1 MVTNNEDNGKVKKNL
16 IDVDRAASSVDDDA
30 FFDDVNM
37 LATDDIAN
45 KASMDANVQAV
56 LNTDAVEDA
65 NAPKAKKKKS
75 VVKTIGII
83 VGVVVV
89 IVVAL
94 VVVLKILSKGN
105 YTLNLVD
112 AGTIVEQQP
121 VFADGTTK
129 VDYNDTT
136 TTESGSGE
144 NSDTTSETTDSS
156 IVSLD
161 DFDIVASTPEN
172 PAKVGQSQTVD
183 TVVNTKIANEET
195 LSDHNGQFVVT
206 YKAFETDYDK
216 VASYI
221 EKYNET
227 SNNII
232 TLPSK
237 EAYSSNG
244 ITPVIVEVDVIYP
257 NEFPTYNSEG
267 EVFAIPSV
275 KLETYGLHQALLEEK
290 ANTDELVNGLDK
302 YVVVNDMIYDI
313 SSVAGLNDENDKME
327 QAELNKPY
335 TYYFLVS
342 MPYGIKSTDYRFN
355 VYISVGDMTTYIYLA
370 GQDVKGTATPV
381 QSTET
386 VEATE
391 STTEVNAEATTEVS
405 AEASKTAEAAQSGD
419 AVTLPMDGSKPVA
432 P

>member
-1 MVTNNEDNGKVKKNL
+1 MVTNNDDKEKVKKSL
-16 IDVDRAASSVDDDA
+16 IDVDRAASSMDDDA

-37 LATDDIAN
+37 MATDDIAA
-45 KASMDANVQAV
+45 KASADASSQSTQ
-56 LNTDAVEDA
+56 NTDAVEDV

-75 VVKTIGII
+75 VGKTIGLI
-83 VGVVVV
+83 VGIVVV
-89 IVVAL
+89 IVIAL
-94 VVVLKILSKGN
+94 VVVLKVLSKSN

-129 VDYNDTT
+129 VDYNDT
-136 TTESGSGE
+136 ESGSAE
-144 NSDTTSETTDSS
+144 SSNTTSETTDTNV
-156 IVSLD
+156 ISLD

-172 PAKVGQSQTVD
+172 PAKLGQSQTVD
-183 TVVNTKIANEET
+183 TVVNTKTANEET

-206 YKAFETDYDK
+206 YKAFENDYDK

-221 EKYNET
+221 DKYNET
-227 SNNII
+227 STNII

-244 ITPVIVEVDVIYP
+244 ITPVIVEVDVTYP
-257 NEFPTYNSEG
+257 NEFPTYNSDG

-275 KLETYGLHQALLEEK
+275 KLETNGLHQALLEEK

-302 YVVVNDMIYDI
+302 YVVVNDTVYDI
-313 SSVAGLNDENDKME
+313 SSVTGLNDTNDKME

-355 VYISVGDMTTYIYLA
+355 VYISVGDMTTYVYLA
-370 GQDVKGTATPV
+370 GQDVQGTATPV
-381 QSTET
+381 QNTEA
-386 VEATE
+386 VDYTE
-391 STTEVNAEATTEVS
+391 STTESTEATTETS
-405 AEASKTAEAAQSGD
+405 TEATKNAEAAQSSD
-419 AVTLPMDGSKPVA
+419 AVTLPMNGSKPVA

>member
-1 MVTNNEDNGKVKKNL
+1 MVTNSGDKEKVKKSL

-37 LATDDIAN
+37 MTTDDIAV
-45 KASMDANVQAV
+45 KASVDASAQSTQ
-56 LNTDAVEDA
+56 NTNAVEDA

-75 VVKTIGII
+75 AGKTIGII
-83 VGVVVV
+83 VGIVV
-89 IVVAL
+89 IIVIAL
-94 VVVLKILSKGN
+94 VVLLKILSKSN

-129 VDYNDTT
+129 VDYNDT
-136 TTESGSGE
+136 ESGSAE
-144 NSDTTSETTDSS
+144 DSDATSETTDTG

-172 PAKVGQSQTVD
+172 PAKLGQSQTVD
-183 TVVNTKIANEET
+183 TVVNTKTANEET

-216 VASYI
+216 IASYI
-221 EKYNET
+221 DKYNET
-227 SNNII
+227 SANII

-244 ITPVIVEVDVIYP
+244 ITPVIVEVDVTYP

-275 KLETYGLHQALLEEK
+275 KLETNGLHQAILEEK

-302 YVVVNDMIYDI
+302 YVVVNGTVYDI
-313 SSVAGLNDENDKME
+313 SSVTGLNDTNDKME
-327 QAELNKPY
+327 QAELNKSY

-370 GQDVKGTATPV
+370 GQDVQGTATTV
-381 QSTET
+381 QSTEA
-386 VEATE
+386 VDSTE
-391 STTEVNAEATTEVS
+391 STTESTEATTETS
-405 AEASKTAEAAQSGD
+405 DTAGQTAEAAQSSD

>member
-1 MVTNNEDNGKVKKNL
+1 MVTNSGDKEKVKKSL

-37 LATDDIAN
+37 MTTDDIAV
-45 KASMDANVQAV
+45 KASVDASAQSTQ
-56 LNTDAVEDA
+56 NTNAVEDA

-75 VVKTIGII
+75 AGKTIGII
-83 VGVVVV
+83 VGIVV
-89 IVVAL
+89 IIVIAL
-94 VVVLKILSKGN
+94 VVVLKILSKSH

-136 TTESGSGE
+136 TTESGSAE
-144 NSDTTSETTDSS
+144 DSDATSETTDTG

-172 PAKVGQSQTVD
+172 PAKLGQSQTVD
-183 TVVNTKIANEET
+183 TVVNTKTANEET

-216 VASYI
+216 IASYI
-221 EKYNET
+221 DKYNET
-227 SNNII
+227 SANII

-244 ITPVIVEVDVIYP
+244 ITPVIVEVDVTYP

-275 KLETYGLHQALLEEK
+275 KLETNGLHQAILEEK

-302 YVVVNDMIYDI
+302 YVVVNDTVYDI
-313 SSVAGLNDENDKME
+313 SSVTGLNDTNDKME
-327 QAELNKPY
+327 QAELNKSY

-370 GQDVKGTATPV
+370 GQDVQGTATTV
-381 QSTET
+381 QSTEA
-386 VEATE
+386 VDSTE
-391 STTEVNAEATTEVS
+391 STTESTEATTETS
-405 AEASKTAEAAQSGD
+405 DIAGKTAEAAQSSD